1 MSKIQE
7 RQRLIRR
14 YKEETGETEIDMH
27 LVAKWAVQKGYPLP
41 KPADP
46 IDLVAK
52 QLTDALRQE
61 IRRDKKTNRP
71 YRANHAVPHTTK
83 DGQTVFWW
91 IDIDDSETTPDSF
104 RKSAV
109 MRREQMVDDGLQLS
123 LDLDHWNSI
132 RPESD
137 QMEMLPWD
145 LTMDIEIRR
154 ASLDD
159 IDDNEAA

>member
-1 MSKIQE
+1 MSKVQE

-14 YKEETGETEIDMH
+14 YKDETGETEIDMH
-27 LVAKWAVQKGYPLP
+27 LVAAWAVQKGYPLP
-41 KPADP
+41 KPANP

-61 IRRDKKTNRP
+61 VRRDKKTNRP
-71 YRANHAVPHTTK
+71 YRANHAVPHPAK
-83 DGQTVFWW
+83 DGQTAFWW

-109 MRREQMVDDGLQLS
+109 MRREQMVDDGMQLS

-132 RPESD
+132 RPETERV
-137 QMEMLPWD
+137 EMPWD

-159 IDDNEAA
+159 VEEVA